1 MPDIDELKR
10 SRDEAQARFATLGD
24 LRPGTLHENYR
35 KCGKPNCHCAGDDSP
50 GHGPSTVLSRSIRGD
65 TRSIRIPPEEYEQTR
80 RLVDEHERFLDIS
93 AHYLEAS
100 EALADAVRA
109 EGRETDGDDSPEKG
123 GSAHRR
129 SRRKSRRTSSA

>member
-24 LRPGTLHENYR
+24 LRPGTLRENYR

-50 GHGPSTVLSRSIRGD
+50 GHGPSYVLNRSIRGS

-80 RLVDEHERFLDIS
+80 RLVEEHERFLDIS
-93 AHYLEAS
+93 ACYLEAS

-109 EGRETDGDDSPEKG
+109 EGRETLGDSPEKG
-123 GSAHRR
+123 GTSHGR